1 MKKILLVATG
11 LGTGG
16 AERLVVNLA
25 DYFSSQG
32 HQVTLAYMTD
42 KDGIFFR
49 PKDKKINLVD
59 LKVSKSPLGFI
70 KGLKNFISLT
80 KEIKPDVIH
89 SHMYHANIFTRIAR
103 IFTPMKKLISSAHNT
118 NEGGKLRMIAYRVT
132 DSIPDISTNV
142 SDEALTA
149 FIDKK
154 ATKPGRMISIANGI
168 DTNYFSF
175 NNESRAKVREMIGI
189 NRNEN
194 MLLAAGRLTEA
205 KDYQNLFHALKKSL
219 NEKIDIKLAIAG
231 VGPLEEELKTLSKK
245 LGLEKKI
252 LFLGAYSDMPS
263 LMSGADC
270 FVLSSL
276 WEGFGL
282 VVAEAMACER
292 VVVATDCGGVKEV
305 LGDCG
310 FLLPKGNSDLLAENI
325 INALTLDKAEKDALG
340 KRARTR
346 VVEHFS
352 IEKNAEKYFN
362 IY

>member
-32 HQVTLAYMTD
+32 HQVTLAYMTG
-42 KDGIFFR
+42 KDGIFFQ

-59 LKVSKSPLGFI
+59 LKVTKDPIGFI
-70 KGLKNFISLT
+70 KGLKNFISLI
-80 KEIKPDVIH
+80 KEINPDVVH

-103 IFTPMKKLISSAHNT
+103 VFAPIKKLISSAHNT

-142 SDEALTA
+142 SDEALEA
-149 FIDKK
+149 FINKK
-154 ATKPGRMISIANGI
+154 ATKPGRMIPIENGI
-168 DTNYFSF
+168 DTSYFSF
-175 NNESRAKVREMIGI
+175 NNESRI
-189 NRNEN
+189 NIRKKLNISKSESL
-194 MLLAAGRLTEA
+194 LLAAGRLTEA
-205 KDYQNLFHALKKSL
+205 QDYQNLFQDLKKSL
-219 NEKIDIKLAIAG
+219 IENSNIKLVIAG
-231 VGPLEEELKTLSKK
+231 IGPLEAELKALSKK
-245 LGLEKKI
+245 LGLENKI
-252 LFLGAYSDMPS
+252 LFLGAYSDMPA